1 MKLRLLTLIVAVTL
15 MPMALL
21 ARNYDMTF
29 TDEKPEAALQIIKKA
44 TGYEFVYNKASS
56 PALTTALSLAISTT

>member
-29 TDEKPEAALQIIKKA
+29 TDEKPEAALQIIK
-44 TGYEFVYNKASS
+44 ESHRLRVCVQQRH
-56 PALTTALSLAISTT
+56 PLRP